1 MWEFKLLALLYS
13 AGLALFFSVEKFQ
26 VSLEQLPS
34 HDARFPQRASTR
46 TSAEYVKITK
56 ENELEELNKAARP
69 EPRMRDSN

>member
-1 MWEFKLLALLYS
+1 VWEFKLLALLYS

-34 HDARFPQRASTR
+34 HDARFAQRASTR